1 VRSAKAWIWLVGLAI
16 SSGLLTVAAGT
27 AAPGIAVAAVVHTE
41 QLARRS
47 LCADPPRISSTYAW
61 PVKPFD
67 VQHPIRGNFGDP
79 RTLTTEDFGETG
91 QEVPGSFSFHN
102 GIDIVAP
109 VGTPVYPVVS
119 GMVRVVSPDELVVV
133 TGEGRTFEYWHLA
146 AAVVNG
152 QPVTAYRTILGQIRP
167 SADHV
172 HLTEVDGFR
181 VHNPLAPG
189 HLEPY
194 RDRTAPEVVR
204 MSFRGVRG
212 GIIAPSRMRGTVQI
226 AAMARDMPPL
236 PVPGAWLG
244 FPLTPALV
252 AWRMTATGG
261 VSVVPETV
269 IVDTRRTEPFDRN
282 FWRVYAVG
290 TYQNFPVFANHYY
303 FRQPGR
309 YLFNLT
315 PQALD
320 TLSLPNGR
328 YTITV
333 NVADVC
339 GNRGSLSEQVQIDNP
354 RLARYPLQ
362 TKL

>member
-1 VRSAKAWIWLVGLAI
+1 VRSAKAWVWLVGLAI
-16 SSGLLTVAAGT
+16 SSGLLTVPAGT
-27 AAPGIAVAAVVHTE
+27 AAPGVAVAVVVHTE

-47 LCADPPRISSTYAW
+47 LCADPPRTSLTYAW
-61 PVKPFD
+61 PVKPFH
-67 VQHPIRGNFGDP
+67 VQHPVRGNFGDP

-91 QEVPGSFSFHN
+91 EEVPGSFSFHN

-109 VGTPVYPVVS
+109 IGTPVYPVVS
-119 GMVRVVSPDELVVV
+119 GVVRVVSPDELVVV

-146 AAVVNG
+146 AAVVSG
-152 QPVTAYRTILGQIRP
+152 QPVAAYRTILGRIRP
-167 SADHV
+167 SVDHV
-172 HLTEVDGFR
+172 HLAEVDGFR

-212 GIIAPSRMRGTVQI
+212 GIIAPSRLSGTVQI
-226 AAMARDMPPL
+226 AALARDMPPL

-261 VSVVPETV
+261 VPVLPETV
-269 IVDTRRTEPFDRN
+269 VVDTRRTEPLDRD
-282 FWRVYAVG
+282 FWRVYAAG

-354 RLARYPLQ
+354 RLARYPLH
-362 TKL
+362 TNL